1 MIHTLAIDLGTGS
14 CRAVLFD
21 EAGTQVAIG
30 QREWSHAELPGVP
43 GSQVFDTTRNWALI
57 GECIREAL
65 ASAAIRPADVAAVS
79 STSMR
84 EGMVL
89 YDADGREIW
98 ACPNVDSRAAAEAVE
113 LVGDGRARRIFEQGG
128 DWVSITS
135 PARFLWIAAHEPE
148 TFRRIAHIG
157 MLSDWVLYRLTGRFV
172 TDPSAGSSSNLF
184 DLGAR
189 TWSNA
194 SLDLIGLSADL
205 VPEVLEPGT
214 VVGPLSARASAETGL
229 AAGTPVVVGGAD
241 TQLGLVGIGVV
252 APDRL
257 TLVGG
262 SFWQLTVV
270 TDTPLIDPQ
279 ARVRTL
285 CHAVPGLWMTE
296 GIGFYCGIAMR
307 WFRDAFC
314 ELERA
319 EAARRGVD
327 TYVVMEEAA
336 ARVPP
341 GSEGITAI
349 FSNVMDAKRW
359 VQASPSFLGFDV
371 DRPAASN
378 RRACIRALEEQA
390 AYTARGHLAIVSE
403 LTGDRYDEL
412 VFTGGAAKGTLWP
425 QIVADVIGLPVRVPV
440 VKESTALGAAL
451 YAGVGAGLYRD
462 IGEAVGSVVHTDRIL
477 EPVPEARRTYDERYA
492 AWRALYPRILDLSE
506 EGLLRP
512 MWWPAGA

>member
-1 MIHTLAIDLGTGS
+1 
-14 CRAVLFD
+14 
-21 EAGTQVAIG
+21 
-30 QREWSHAELPGVP
+30 
-43 GSQVFDTTRNWALI
+43 
-57 GECIREAL
+57 
-65 ASAAIRPADVAAVS
+65 
-79 STSMR
+79 MR

-98 ACPNVDSRAAAEAVE
+98 ACPNVDSRAAAEAAE
-113 LVGDGRARRIFEQGG
+113 LVADGRARRIFEQGG

-135 PARFLWIAAHEPE
+135 PGRFLWIAAHEPE

-184 DLGAR
+184 DLRTR

-194 SLDLIGLSADL
+194 SLDLVGLSTDL

-214 VVGPLSARASAETGL
+214 VVGPLTALAADETGL
-229 AAGTPVVVGGAD
+229 KAGTPVVVGGAD

-252 APDRL
+252 GPDRL

-285 CHAVPGLWMTE
+285 CHAVPGLWITE

-327 TYVVMEEAA
+327 PYVVMEEAA
-336 ARVPP
+336 ATVPP

-403 LTGDRYDEL
+403 LTGDTYDEL

-425 QIVADVIGLPVRVPV
+425 QIVADVVGLPVRVPV

-451 YAGVGAGLYRD
+451 YAGIGAGLYRD
-462 IGEAVGSVVHTDRIL
+462 IGEAVGTVVRMERTV
-477 EPVPEARRTYDERYA
+477 EPVPEARRVYDERYA
-492 AWRALYPRILDLSE
+492 TWRALYPRILDLSE
-506 EGLLRP
+506 DGLLRP